1 MNKEFS
7 NIIIFNN
14 KDIEEVK
21 EKIGKIIKDLDYTI
35 TDKNDFKYYIDIIND
50 PINNICILN
59 SNFYLFSNLE
69 ENKSTIRKIAKRLA
83 QDTFMASSKED
94 IAIVEKYSFNKRIYD
109 YIAFGNEEKL
119 QSFGYTESYAMYM
132 YQEIWKNHFV
142 GRNTIS
148 SVDKLIQEKSTFFYP
163 YEIIVEILKLY
174 GIKYELVTYSH
185 GDNVSSYEF
194 QCENIYFKK

>member
-21 EKIGKIIKDLDYTI
+21 EKIEKIIKDLDYTI
-35 TDKNDFKYYIDIIND
+35 TDKNDFNYYIDIIND
-50 PINNICILN
+50 PVNNICIIN
-59 SNFYLFSNLE
+59 SNFYVFSKLE

-119 QSFGYTESYAMYM
+119 QNLGYTESYAMYM

-194 QCENIYFKK
+194 QCKNIYFKL